1 MGFARQSHSRRE
13 RKKEYKW
20 AEFRENINTVIKAV
34 FVLLIIVI
42 IIFFIQFKLTHRS
55 MITGTSYAILIN
67 INLNY

>member
-34 FVLLIIVI
+34 FVLLII
-42 IIFFIQFKLTHRS
+42 IFFIQFKLTHRS
-55 MITGTSYAILIN
+55 MITGTSYAVLIK